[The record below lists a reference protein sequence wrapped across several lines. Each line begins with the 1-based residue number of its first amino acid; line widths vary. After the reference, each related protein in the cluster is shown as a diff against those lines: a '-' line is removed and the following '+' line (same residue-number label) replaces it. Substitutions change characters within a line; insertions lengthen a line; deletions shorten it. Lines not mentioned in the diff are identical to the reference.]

1 MSTMKRVSACLLL
14 LACIPGCARPES
26 GPASSGRDVEQAQL
40 VAGDSA
46 SATAKDES
54 ASAAP
59 GLTKEDR
66 LELQQMAV
74 ESLDQLIST
83 SEPARQL
90 FEKSEGYAVF
100 DSTKVGALVTGAG
113 GSGVA
118 VDPDENQC
126 VYMHMG
132 AGGVALGAGI
142 QQYKL
147 VMLFEDDKSFEKFV
161 DGRWDGG
168 ATAQAVAGKAAAEA
182 ASNFVDGVAV
192 YQLTDK
198 GLSAQADLTFMRFW
212 QDHDAP
218 TTEPDA
224 LRCAS

>member
-26 GPASSGRDVEQAQL
+26 GPASSGRDVEQTQL
-40 VAGDSA
+40 VAGNSTG
-46 SATAKDES
+46 ATAQDES
-54 ASAAP
+54 ATKAP
-59 GLTKEDR
+59 GLTEEDR
-66 LELQQMAV
+66 LELEQMAV
-74 ESLDQLIST
+74 ESLDELISA

-132 AGGVALGAGI
+132 AGGVALGGGI

-147 VMLFEDDKSFEKFV
+147 VMLFEDDESFERFV
-161 DGRWDGG
+161 GGRWDGG
-168 ATAQAVAGKAAAEA
+168 ATAQAVAGKAAAEV

-192 YQLTDK
+192 YQITDK
-198 GLSAQADLTFMRFW
+198 GLSAQADLTFVRFW